1 MSIFL
6 RNGACVMI
14 SRRINSHFT
23 RVRIETFFRI
33 LAHDVLAI
41 SFMNEFSPRDMSKGL
56 AIMTSGGDS
65 AGMNP
70 AVKCCV
76 EYARKQGYIPY
87 LVYDGLRGLIDDHIV
102 EATREL
108 TSGILHRGGTVLRSS
123 RSKRFFEL
131 QYRQQAYDNLQRR
144 GIGQL
149 IVIGGDGS
157 FSALNQFYN
166 DFQVPFAGIPATID
180 NDIPGTDYCLGVD
193 TALNMIRQSVDS
205 IRDTATS
212 FSRAFVIEVMG
223 RHCGYLAMVSALSS
237 GAEVCIIPELP
248 YDLDSI
254 GARLI
259 EEKKNGR
266 TYVLAIVADVTRM
279 SQHFTR
285 WLSDTMKMDARLT
298 VLGHVQRGGSPT
310 VHDRIM
316 AYKFSVA
323 AVDSLK
329 SGNTNAIMT
338 FRDGTFG
345 SVPIETVTSSKYRID
360 SDLLKLCE
368 PLSR

>member
-1 MSIFL
+1 M
-6 RNGACVMI
+6 R
-14 SRRINSHFT
+14 
-23 RVRIETFFRI
+23 
-33 LAHDVLAI
+33 
-41 SFMNEFSPRDMSKGL
+41 EFARPDMSQGL

-70 AVKCCV
+70 AIKCCV

-102 EATREL
+102 EADRERC
-108 TSGILHRGGTVLRSS
+108 SGILHRGGTILRSS

-144 GIGQL
+144 GIGQM

-157 FSALNQFYN
+157 FSALNQFYA
-166 DFQVPFAGIPATID
+166 DFGVPFAGIPATID

-237 GAEVCIIPELP
+237 GAEICLIPEIP
-248 YDLDSI
+248 YDLVSI
-254 GARLI
+254 GSRLI
-259 EEKKNGR
+259 EERKNGR
-266 TYVLAIVADVTRM
+266 NYVIAIVAEGTRM
-279 SQHFTR
+279 SEHLTR
-285 WLSDTMKMDARLT
+285 WLTDSLNMDARLT

-316 AYKFSVA
+316 AYKFAVA
-323 AVDSLK
+323 AVDSLRA
-329 SGNTNAIMT
+329 GNSNAIMT
-338 FRDGTFG
+338 FRDGSFG
-345 SVPIETVTSSKYRID
+345 SIPIEQVTSQRYMID
-360 SDLLKLCE
+360 QDLLKLCA
-368 PLSR
+368 PLAS

>member
-1 MSIFL
+1 
-6 RNGACVMI
+6 
-14 SRRINSHFT
+14 
-23 RVRIETFFRI
+23 
-33 LAHDVLAI
+33 LADELLAI
-41 SFMNEFSPRDMSKGL
+41 SQVKTFSRPDMSKGL

-70 AVKCCV
+70 AIKCCV
-76 EYARKQGYIPY
+76 EYARKQGFTPY
-87 LVYDGLRGLIDDHIV
+87 LVYDGLRGLIDDQIV
-102 EATREL
+102 EATRERC
-108 TSGILHRGGTVLRSS
+108 SGILHRGGTFLRSS

-131 QYRQQAYDNLQRR
+131 QYRQQAYENLQRR
-144 GIGQL
+144 GIGQM

-157 FSALNQFYN
+157 FSALNQFYA
-166 DFQVPFAGIPATID
+166 DFGVPFAGIPATID

-237 GAEVCIIPELP
+237 GAEICLIPEVP

-254 GARLI
+254 GARLT

-266 TYVLAIVADVTRM
+266 SYVLAIVAEGTRM
-279 SQHFTR
+279 SEHLTR
-285 WLSDTMKMDARLT
+285 WLTDSMNMDARLT

-316 AYKFSVA
+316 AYKFAVA
-323 AVDSLK
+323 AVDSLLA
-329 SGNTNAIMT
+329 GQTNAIMT
-338 FRDGTFG
+338 YKDGSFSSLPIDKVAGSRYMIDRDL
-345 SVPIETVTSSKYRID
+345 V
-360 SDLLKLCE
+360 KLCT
-368 PLSR
+368 PLSC